1 MNTLKK
7 FQIYMGERRILFPL
21 ALIAS
26 GLSGLMSLVPFVFVW
41 LIVRTL
47 LGVGGTVASTPIG
60 TYAWWAVGTAVAGL
74 LIYFA
79 ALMMSHLAA
88 FRVETNMRR
97 SAMRKIMD
105 MPLGF
110 FGVNDGGR
118 MRKIIDEE
126 SSSTHS
132 FITHI
137 MPDLVGSI
145 PSPITVVVLLFVF
158 D

>member
-74 LIYFA
+74 LIY
-79 ALMMSHLAA
+79 MK
-88 FRVETNMRR
+88 T
-97 SAMRKIMD
+97 
-105 MPLGF
+105 
-110 FGVNDGGR
+110 
-118 MRKIIDEE
+118 
-126 SSSTHS
+126 
-132 FITHI
+132 
-137 MPDLVGSI
+137 LVR
-145 PSPITVVVLLFVF
+145 ITVPIMFRSIVSGAIMSWVTQVLTGVV
-158 D
+158 

>member
-7 FQIYMGERRILFPL
+7 FQTYMGERRILFPL

-79 ALMMSHLAA
+79 DDVALGGVPCRDQYAS
-88 FRVETNMRR
+88 
-97 SAMRKIMD
+97 
-105 MPLGF
+105 LG
-110 FGVNDGGR
+110 DA
-118 MRKIIDEE
+118 
-126 SSSTHS
+126 
-132 FITHI
+132 
-137 MPDLVGSI
+137 
-145 PSPITVVVLLFVF
+145 
-158 D
+158 